1 MLSHWSSWQRSDT
14 TDTERVRT
22 FMATSRHLRKRVFP
36 VIEIYN
42 FVWPLECYQFAL
54 GSGFS
59 ELFSSTLSCA
69 LNLPVEQWSR
79 INIFFS
85 TAITR
90 HNCGGSYSR
99 LEISFSPPNPVGHTL
114 RVLLCRR

>member
-1 MLSHWSSWQRSDT
+1 MLTHWSSRQISDT

-59 ELFSSTLSCA
+59 KLFSSTLSCA
-69 LNLPVEQWSR
+69 LSLPVEQDQHL
-79 INIFFS
+79 FLDCDY
-85 TAITR
+85 TAQ
-90 HNCGGSYSR
+90 
-99 LEISFSPPNPVGHTL
+99 LWWE
-114 RVLLCRR
+114 LLPT